1 MAKNKKTSSAKIFFW
16 IFLGWWLYPF
26 KWLFWDF
33 PKWAI
38 KSSSKKGTK
47 IDGSYVLYGIGILI
61 GIILLISSG
70 STGAFGVIFGLIL
83 ICGSGY
89 MIYSKTKKKKSKPEV
104 NVHEVLSSLGIENI
118 HFPEVLENGQKFYKE
133 YDRVEI
139 CVIRENIP
147 DFNRLT
153 VNDRLELLQEPENPY
168 DKKAVAVYDN
178 GYRIGYMFRGEGQKM
193 TNDFINRGESVIAF
207 LQAIDHENKK
217 LYMKMAYYKKNE

>member
-1 MAKNKKTSSAKIFFW
+1 MAKKKKTSSA
-16 IFLGWWLYPF
+16 
-26 KWLFWDF
+26 
-33 PKWAI
+33 
-38 KSSSKKGTK
+38 K

-61 GIILLISSG
+61 GICILLSAG
-70 STGAFGVIFGLIL
+70 STGVLGVIFGLIL
-83 ICGSGY
+83 LGGSGY
-89 MIYSKTKKKKSKPEV
+89 MIYSKIKKAKSKPEV
-104 NVHEVLSSLGIENI
+104 DVHEVLSALGIENV

-133 YDRVEI
+133 YDRVQI
-139 CVIRENIP
+139 CVIRGDMP
-147 DFNRLT
+147 DFSKLT
-153 VNDRLELLQEPENPY
+153 VNNRLDLVQEPENLY